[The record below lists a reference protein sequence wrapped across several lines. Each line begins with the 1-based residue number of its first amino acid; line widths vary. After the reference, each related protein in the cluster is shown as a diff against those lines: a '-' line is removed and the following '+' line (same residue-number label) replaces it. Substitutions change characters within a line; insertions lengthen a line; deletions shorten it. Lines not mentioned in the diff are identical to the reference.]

1 VSAATVLKSRY
12 PADIVD
18 SVLDSYKEIESNYVI
33 KKWKASELDAGHFVE
48 TVRRLLELELFG
60 AATPLASP
68 LSKFTDQVIK
78 QYEGAQGNESFRM
91 LIPRVLKAVYN
102 IRNKRGVGH
111 AAGVSP
117 NQMDATYILYSVKW
131 VLAELIRLTSGLSV
145 PETQQLVDSIVERR
159 LEVIWKHR
167 DITKILDR
175 RIKASDQVLILLYD
189 HNPQTEEALRMAI
202 EYTSASKFRAIL
214 KRLHKTR
221 HIHFENDGT
230 CSLTPKGLVEAE
242 AMLQK
247 TAST

>member
-1 VSAATVLKSRY
+1 MSAATVLKSQY
-12 PADIVD
+12 PADIVE

-33 KKWKASELDAGHFVE
+33 QKWKASELDAGHFVE

-60 AATPLASP
+60 KATPLASP

-78 QYEGAQGNESFRM
+78 QYEGAQGNESFRV
-91 LIPRVLKAVYN
+91 LIPRVLKAIYT

-111 AAGVSP
+111 VTGVSP

-145 PETQQLVDSIVERR
+145 SETQRLVDNIVERR

-175 RIKASDQVLILLYD
+175 RIKTSDQVLILLYD
-189 HNPQTEEALRMAI
+189 RSPQTEEALRI
-202 EYTSASKFRAIL
+202 DTEYTSPSKFRAIL

-221 HIHFENDGT
+221 HIHYENDGT
-230 CSLTPKGLVEAE
+230 CLLTPKGLVEAE
-242 AMLQK
+242 TLLQK
-247 TAST
+247 AAIA